1 MSSLR
6 KVARV
11 ATLADERLKRE
22 RLARTFAELD
32 DAARELTESVYSW
45 GMKVNSMPRNRLASR
60 FRDTVDFAGHTAESE
75 QMMGRDLGLPDPNQQ
90 YRSRQVLE
98 WKDGDFERSSQA
110 TLWADV
116 SGLLSGPGEYDVTL
130 RFQDGASGVA
140 THSVALLYGKERDTA
155 RLIDEDR
162 WDFHIGR
169 FDRYVDY
176 WLTFPKNETGL
187 KQNEDRY
194 FLRIELTGP
203 DMSAP
208 ADRRTC
214 HGIVTLSKSWRQ

>member
-1 MSSLR
+1 
-6 KVARV
+6 
-11 ATLADERLKRE
+11 
-22 RLARTFAELD
+22 
-32 DAARELTESVYSW
+32 
-45 GMKVNSMPRNRLASR
+45 MPRNQLASR
-60 FRDTVDFAGHTAESE
+60 FRDTVDFAGHIADSE
-75 QMMGRDLGLPDPNQQ
+75 LTIGRNLGLPDPNSP

-98 WKDGDFERSSQA
+98 WKDGDFERSSQV

-130 RFQDGASGVA
+130 RFQAGASGVA
-140 THSVALLYGKERDTA
+140 THSVALLFGKDRDTA

-176 WLTFPKNETGL
+176 WLTLTKKASRAEQIG
-187 KQNEDRY
+187 DRY

-203 DMSAP
+203 DKSAP
-208 ADRRTC
+208 ADRRTS
-214 HGIVTLSKSWRQ
+214 HGIVTLRKSWRS